1 MRTLGTLA
9 VTLLLATLAASQ
21 RYQED
26 GNYINGEV
34 YADYENEPQAQRPV
48 HSPTPRSYNSAPA
61 AQQRQQPAAPKPTPV
76 AILKQINRHNEDGS
90 YTYGFEGADG
100 SFKIETKQANGEVKG
115 KYGFV
120 DDGGKVR
127 VVEYGADQYGFQPS
141 GEGITVAPP
150 TLVDETTSK
159 EALEA
164 ARYADYQEQQQQ
176 YQQPIARPA
185 PARQGGLSHR
195 PTPAPVRQAPQAYQP
210 QYTPQYQTQQQHT
223 QAIYASAQQPRLAPK
238 PAQPIF
244 TPAEPQRPAHLNAAL
259 QSQLIQQQLYDDQ
272 PVASRNNYKNGPVQ
286 FGPAPVQEHQPR
298 PQPQARSGG
307 GGILD
312 QLARDYALPA
322 GGSAPLH
329 DISFGY
335 Y

>member
-1 MRTLGTLA
+1 MTQLA
-9 VTLLLATLAASQ
+9 VTLMPLLLVLAALAAGQ
-21 RYQED
+21 RYQSED

-34 YADYENEPQAQRPV
+34 YGDYESPEPQPQRPL
-48 HSPTPRSYNSAPA
+48 HPTPRSYNSAPVP
-61 AQQRQQPAAPKPTPV
+61 RQQPAAPKPTPV

-150 TLVDETTSK
+150 TLIDETTSK

-164 ARYADYQEQQQQ
+164 QKYQEYQE
-176 YQQPIARPA
+176 YQQPIPRNAPPRPA
-185 PARQGGLSHR
+185 LVQPRQPSEY
-195 PTPAPVRQAPQAYQP
+195 QAGQYQP
-210 QYTPQYQTQQQHT
+210 QYTTQQHT
-223 QAIYASAQQPRLAPK
+223 QAIYASAQQPRLSPK
-238 PAQPIF
+238 VPQPIF
-244 TPAEPQRPAHLNAAL
+244 TPAEEPRLGAGL
-259 QSQLIQQQLYDDQ
+259 QSQLIQQQSYDEE
-272 PVASRNNYKNGPVQ
+272 VALARSNYKTGPVQ
-286 FGPAPVQEHQPR
+286 FNPAPVQESQPR
-298 PQPQARSGG
+298 AQPQPRSGG

-312 QLARDYALPA
+312 QLARDYALPQ
-322 GGSAPLH
+322 GGAAPLH